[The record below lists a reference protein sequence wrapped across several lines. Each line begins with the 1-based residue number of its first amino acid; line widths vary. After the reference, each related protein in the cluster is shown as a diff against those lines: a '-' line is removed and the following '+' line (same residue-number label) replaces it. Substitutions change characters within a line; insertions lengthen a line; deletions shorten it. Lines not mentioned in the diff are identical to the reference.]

1 MIARYSRMFSTA
13 AVVGAMSCTP
23 ALAADLLVAPTRLV
37 LGANEGSE
45 VLLSNKGAETATYRS
60 SIVLKRMRPDGQTD
74 DIREPTPEQQQLIE
88 MVSFAPR
95 KVTLAPGQTQT
106 VRVAARLP
114 AAWPTGDY
122 RVHMLFRAVP
132 SEGTAINAG
141 TGDGVSIALIPVYG
155 VTIPIVVRK
164 GELDAQVSIKNPR
177 VTRVEGK
184 PIVSL
189 DLARTGNRSVY
200 GAIRLFKPGV
210 AGAIA
215 EVRGI
220 AVYNELAQRTLTF
233 AVPDEN
239 AGKLTGPVII
249 RFTEDGSGGEKAST
263 ETIITL

>member
-1 MIARYSRMFSTA
+1 MISRYFRMLATA
-13 AVVGAMSCTP
+13 AVVGTVCGAP

-37 LGANEGSE
+37 LGANEGTE

-74 DIREPTPEQQQLIE
+74 DIHEPTPEQQQLIN

-106 VRVAARLP
+106 VRVAVRVP
-114 AAWPTGDY
+114 AAWPAGEY

-132 SEGTAINAG
+132 SDTAAITAG
-141 TGDGVSIALIPVYG
+141 SQDGVSIALIPVYG

-164 GELDAQVSIKNPR
+164 GTLDAQVAIKNPR
-177 VTRVEGK
+177 LIRVEGK
-184 PIVSL
+184 AMVSL

-200 GAIRLFKPGV
+200 GAIRLFKPGI

-220 AVYNELAQRTLTF
+220 AVYNELDQRSVTF
-233 AVPDEN
+233 AVPTEN
-239 AGKLTGPVII
+239 VGKLSGPVII
-249 RFTEDGSGGEKAST
+249 RFTEDGSGGGKTST
-263 ETIITL
+263 ETTVTL